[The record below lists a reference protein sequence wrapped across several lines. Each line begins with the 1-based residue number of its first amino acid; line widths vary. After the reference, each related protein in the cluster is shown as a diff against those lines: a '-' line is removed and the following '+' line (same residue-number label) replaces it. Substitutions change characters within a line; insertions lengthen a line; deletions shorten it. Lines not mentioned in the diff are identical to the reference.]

1 MESSSDNCHT
11 CLPSLFDI
19 QIRHNKSE
27 CETFYIIEDMRKV
40 ITIALTIAALLF
52 VVGCSKDDTPEVKTR
67 DVSFKVCV
75 SCDNLTLNDYYGS
88 TLVQSVHKSDVDTTY
103 IQLRGMAYGRHE
115 LELVIDG
122 NRGRSEFVVS
132 DSTAK
137 AYSLSK
143 VNIGITVD
151 DEWDGEIIYEF

>member
-1 MESSSDNCHT
+1 
-11 CLPSLFDI
+11 
-19 QIRHNKSE
+19 
-27 CETFYIIEDMRKV
+27 MRQV
-40 ITIALTIAALLF
+40 ITIALTIATLLF
-52 VVGCSKDDTPEVKTR
+52 MGCSKDDTPEVKTK

-75 SCDNLTLNDYYGS
+75 SCDDLILNDYYGS
-88 TLVQSVHKSDVDTTY
+88 ALVQSDHKSNVDTAY
-103 IQLRGMAYGRHE
+103 IDFKCMAYGKHE

-122 NRGRSEFVVS
+122 KRGRSEFVVS

-143 VNIGITVD
+143 VNVGITVD

>member
-1 MESSSDNCHT
+1 
-11 CLPSLFDI
+11 
-19 QIRHNKSE
+19 
-27 CETFYIIEDMRKV
+27 MRQV
-40 ITIALTIAALLF
+40 ITIALTIATLLF
-52 VVGCSKDDTPEVKTR
+52 VVGCTEDDTPEVKTK

-75 SCDNLTLNDYYGS
+75 SCDDLILNDYYGS
-88 TLVQSVHKSDVDTTY
+88 TIVQSVHKSDVDTAY
-103 IQLRGMAYGRHE
+103 VQLRGMAYGKHE

-122 NRGRSEFVVS
+122 KRGKTEFTVS

-137 AYSLSK
+137 GYILST

>member
-1 MESSSDNCHT
+1 
-11 CLPSLFDI
+11 
-19 QIRHNKSE
+19 
-27 CETFYIIEDMRKV
+27 MRQV
-40 ITIALTIAALLF
+40 ITIALTIATLLF
-52 VVGCSKDDTPEVKTR
+52 MGCSKDDTPEVKTR

-75 SCDNLTLNDYYGS
+75 SCDDLILNDYYGS
-88 TLVQSVHKSDVDTTY
+88 ALVQSVHKSNVDTAY
-103 IQLRGMAYGRHE
+103 IDFKGMAYGKHE

-122 NRGRSEFVVS
+122 KRGRSEFVVS

-143 VNIGITVD
+143 VNVGITVD

>member
-1 MESSSDNCHT
+1 
-11 CLPSLFDI
+11 
-19 QIRHNKSE
+19 
-27 CETFYIIEDMRKV
+27 MRQV

-75 SCDNLTLNDYYGS
+75 SCDDLILNDYYGS
-88 TLVQSVHKSDVDTTY
+88 TLVQSVHKSNVDTAY
-103 IQLRGMAYGRHE
+103 IDFKGMAYGKHE

-137 AYSLSK
+137 AYVLST

>member
-1 MESSSDNCHT
+1 
-11 CLPSLFDI
+11 
-19 QIRHNKSE
+19 
-27 CETFYIIEDMRKV
+27 MRKV

-75 SCDNLTLNDYYGS
+75 SCDDLTLNDYYGS
-88 TLVQSVHKSDVDTTY
+88 TLIQSVHKSDVDTAY
-103 IQLRGMAYGRHE
+103 IDFKGMAYGKHE

-122 NRGRSEFVVS
+122 KRGRSEFVVS

-137 AYSLSK
+137 AYNLST

>member
-1 MESSSDNCHT
+1 
-11 CLPSLFDI
+11 
-19 QIRHNKSE
+19 
-27 CETFYIIEDMRKV
+27 MRQV
-40 ITIALTIAALLF
+40 ITIALTIATLLF
-52 VVGCSKDDTPEVKTR
+52 MGCSKDDTPEVKTK

-75 SCDNLTLNDYYGS
+75 SCGDLILNDYYGS
-88 TLVQSVHKSDVDTTY
+88 ALVQSVHKSNVDTAY
-103 IQLRGMAYGRHE
+103 IDFKCMAYGKHE

-122 NRGRSEFVVS
+122 KRGRAEFVVS

-143 VNIGITVD
+143 VNVGITVD

>member
-1 MESSSDNCHT
+1 
-11 CLPSLFDI
+11 
-19 QIRHNKSE
+19 
-27 CETFYIIEDMRKV
+27 MRKV

-103 IQLRGMAYGRHE
+103 LQLRGMAYGRHE

>member
-1 MESSSDNCHT
+1 
-11 CLPSLFDI
+11 
-19 QIRHNKSE
+19 
-27 CETFYIIEDMRKV
+27 MRQV

-52 VVGCSKDDTPEVKTR
+52 MGCSKDDTPEVKTR

-75 SCDNLTLNDYYGS
+75 SCDDLTLNDYYGS
-88 TLVQSVHKSDVDTTY
+88 TLVQSVHKSNVDTAY
-103 IQLRGMAYGRHE
+103 IDFKGMAYGKHE

-122 NRGRSEFVVS
+122 KRGRSEFVVS

-137 AYSLSK
+137 AYNLST
-143 VNIGITVD
+143 VNIGITVE

>member
-1 MESSSDNCHT
+1 
-11 CLPSLFDI
+11 
-19 QIRHNKSE
+19 
-27 CETFYIIEDMRKV
+27 MRQV

-52 VVGCSKDDTPEVKTR
+52 MGCSKDDTPEVKTR

-75 SCDNLTLNDYYGS
+75 SCDDLTLNDYYGS
-88 TLVQSVHKSDVDTTY
+88 ALVQSVHKSDVDTSC

-115 LELVIDG
+115 LELVING
-122 NRGRSEFVVS
+122 KRGRSEFVVS

-137 AYSLSK
+137 TYVLST

-151 DEWDGEIIYEF
+151 GEWDGEIIYEF

>member
-1 MESSSDNCHT
+1 
-11 CLPSLFDI
+11 
-19 QIRHNKSE
+19 
-27 CETFYIIEDMRKV
+27 MRQV
-40 ITIALTIAALLF
+40 ITIALTIAALLLF
-52 VVGCSKDDTPEVKTR
+52 MGCSKDDTPEVKTK

-75 SCDNLTLNDYYGS
+75 SCDDLTLNDYYGS
-88 TLVQSVHKSDVDTTY
+88 TLVQSVHKSDVDTAY
-103 IQLRGMAYGRHE
+103 VQPRGMAYGRHE

-137 AYSLSK
+137 AYVLST

-151 DEWDGEIIYEF
+151 GEWDGEIIYEF

>member
-1 MESSSDNCHT
+1 
-11 CLPSLFDI
+11 
-19 QIRHNKSE
+19 
-27 CETFYIIEDMRKV
+27 MRQV

-52 VVGCSKDDTPEVKTR
+52 MGCSKDDTPEVKTR

-75 SCDNLTLNDYYGS
+75 SCDDLTFNDYYGS
-88 TLVQSVHKSDVDTTY
+88 TLVQSVHKSDVDTAY
-103 IQLRGMAYGRHE
+103 IDFKGMAYGKHE

-122 NRGRSEFVVS
+122 KRGRSEFVVS

-137 AYSLSK
+137 AYNLST

>member
-1 MESSSDNCHT
+1 
-11 CLPSLFDI
+11 
-19 QIRHNKSE
+19 
-27 CETFYIIEDMRKV
+27 MRKV

-75 SCDNLTLNDYYGS
+75 SCDDLTLNDYYGS
-88 TLVQSVHKSDVDTTY
+88 TLVQSVHKSNVDTAY
-103 IQLRGMAYGRHE
+103 IEFKGMAYGKHE

-122 NRGRSEFVVS
+122 KRGRSEFVVS

-137 AYSLSK
+137 AYNLST

>member
-1 MESSSDNCHT
+1 
-11 CLPSLFDI
+11 
-19 QIRHNKSE
+19 
-27 CETFYIIEDMRKV
+27 MRQV

-115 LELVIDG
+115 LELVING
-122 NRGRSEFVVS
+122 KRGRSEFVVS

-137 AYSLSK
+137 AYVLST

-151 DEWDGEIIYEF
+151 GEWDGEIIYEF

>member
-1 MESSSDNCHT
+1 
-11 CLPSLFDI
+11 
-19 QIRHNKSE
+19 
-27 CETFYIIEDMRKV
+27 MRKA

-52 VVGCSKDDTPEVKTR
+52 VVGCTEDDTPEVKTR

-75 SCDNLTLNDYYGS
+75 SCDDLTLNDYYGS
-88 TLVQSVHKSDVDTTY
+88 TLVQSVHKSDVDTAY
-103 IQLRGMAYGRHE
+103 VQFKGMAYGRHE
-115 LELVIDG
+115 LVLVIDG
-122 NRGRSEFVVS
+122 KRGRSEFVVS

-137 AYSLSK
+137 AYVLST

>member
-1 MESSSDNCHT
+1 
-11 CLPSLFDI
+11 
-19 QIRHNKSE
+19 
-27 CETFYIIEDMRKV
+27 MRKV

>member
-1 MESSSDNCHT
+1 
-11 CLPSLFDI
+11 
-19 QIRHNKSE
+19 
-27 CETFYIIEDMRKV
+27 MRQV

-52 VVGCSKDDTPEVKTR
+52 MGCSKDDTPEVKTR
-67 DVSFKVCV
+67 DISFKVCV
-75 SCDNLTLNDYYGS
+75 SCDDLTLNDYYGS
-88 TLVQSVHKSDVDTTY
+88 TLIQSVHKSDVDTAY
-103 IQLRGMAYGRHE
+103 IDFKGMAYGKHE

-122 NRGRSEFVVS
+122 KRGRSEFVVS

-137 AYSLSK
+137 AYNLST

>member
-1 MESSSDNCHT
+1 
-11 CLPSLFDI
+11 
-19 QIRHNKSE
+19 
-27 CETFYIIEDMRKV
+27 MRQV

-52 VVGCSKDDTPEVKTR
+52 MGCSKDDTPEVKTK

-75 SCDNLTLNDYYGS
+75 SCDDLILNDYYGS
-88 TLVQSVHKSDVDTTY
+88 ALVQSVHKSNVDTAY
-103 IQLRGMAYGRHE
+103 IDFKCMAYGKHE

-122 NRGRSEFVVS
+122 KRGRSEFVVS

-143 VNIGITVD
+143 VNVGITVD

>member
-1 MESSSDNCHT
+1 MRNVIIT
-11 CLPSLFDI
+11 LF
-19 QIRHNKSE
+19 
-27 CETFYIIEDMRKV
+27 
-40 ITIALTIAALLF
+40 AALMF
-52 VVGCSKDDTPEVKTR
+52 IGCSNDDTPEVLTK
-67 DVSFKVCV
+67 DVLFKVAV
-75 SCDNLTLNDYYGS
+75 KCDDLTLNDYYGS
-88 TLVQSVHKSDVDTTY
+88 TLVQSVHKSNVDTAY
-103 IQLRGMAYGRHE
+103 IDFKCMAYGKHE

-122 NRGRSEFVVS
+122 KRGRSEFVVS

>member
-1 MESSSDNCHT
+1 
-11 CLPSLFDI
+11 
-19 QIRHNKSE
+19 
-27 CETFYIIEDMRKV
+27 MRQV

-52 VVGCSKDDTPEVKTR
+52 MGCSKDDTPEVKTR
-67 DVSFKVCV
+67 DISFKVCV
-75 SCDNLTLNDYYGS
+75 SCDDLTLNDYYGS

-115 LELVIDG
+115 LELVING
-122 NRGRSEFVVS
+122 KRGRSEFVVS

-137 AYSLSK
+137 AYVLST

-151 DEWDGEIIYEF
+151 GEWDGEIIYEF